1 MLLVSGQDAF
11 KIALS
16 PQTHTMQSVEGR
28 RAAIGSFAP
37 LFQLS
42 LGSPQPGWLKAV
54 AAPLLVKFWRSIAC
68 PEFHTS
74 SGRKR
79 SLSPFPLGTSMVTLL
94 PRPSL

>member
-1 MLLVSGQDAF
+1 MLLVSGRDAF

-28 RAAIGSFAP
+28 GAAIGSFASAP

-42 LGSPQPGWLKAV
+42 LGSPQPGRLKAV
-54 AAPLLVKFWRSIAC
+54 AAPLLVKLWRSIAC
-68 PEFHTS
+68 PELRTS

-79 SLSPFPLGTSMVTLL
+79 SLSPFP
-94 PRPSL
+94 